1 MTNIH
6 ILALTEAVI
15 IEKLPD
21 EGIGVSS
28 FTDKNGKK
36 KKVVKRIC
44 LRSSCPSDK
53 EEFHESAA
61 IVANVRARARPAARL
76 NLFKVTKPNPGKDGD
91 TQVKILY
98 KSNPKRVLKENSMT
112 IHSEGE

>member
-15 IEKLPD
+15 TEKLPD

-36 KKVVKRIC
+36 IKW
-44 LRSSCPSDK
+44 
-53 EEFHESAA
+53 
-61 IVANVRARARPAARL
+61 
-76 NLFKVTKPNPGKDGD
+76 
-91 TQVKILY
+91 
-98 KSNPKRVLKENSMT
+98 
-112 IHSEGE
+112 